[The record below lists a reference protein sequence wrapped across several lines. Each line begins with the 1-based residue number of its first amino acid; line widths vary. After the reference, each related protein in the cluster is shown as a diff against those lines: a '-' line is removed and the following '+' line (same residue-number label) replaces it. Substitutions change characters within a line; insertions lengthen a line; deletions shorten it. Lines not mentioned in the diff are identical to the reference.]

1 MGAAPLSQLQLSNGK
16 AIAVKPRNVVDLYVS
31 PPAYAIM
38 LSVDEKSQTPVLDR
52 TQSGQPLK
60 RGRGPPC
67 PTTTSATAPRR

>member
-31 PPAYAIM
+31 PPAHAIM
-38 LSVDEKSQTPVLDR
+38 LSVDDKSQIPVLDR
-52 TQSGQPLK
+52 IQSCQPLK
-60 RGRGPPC
+60 RSRGPPC